1 MQVPRTV
8 EKREPYTYTVR
19 MPRTVVTK
27 VPLDACGNPL
37 PAAPAAASVETVP
50 APTAARP
57 AAPAMP
63 APSLKPADG
72 GPVKT
77 YSDKPADAA
86 AAATDGWKAS
96 TLDHSAPASPTK
108 GSEAIRAEKPAADA
122 GTLKN
127 IEPIPAPPARQPAA
141 AAAAPVEN
149 TPTVAPLGPAVEPAP
164 PVHDE
169 RDVPAAKT
177 SGPGRG
183 LIAIPS
189 DHTT

>member
-37 PAAPAAASVETVP
+37 PAAPASAAAETVP
-50 APTAARP
+50 APAAARP
-57 AAPAMP
+57 TAPATQ
-63 APSLKPADG
+63 APSLKPADA

-86 AAATDGWKAS
+86 AAATDGWRGS
-96 TLDHSAPASPTK
+96 TLDHSAPASP
-108 GSEAIRAEKPAADA
+108 AQAPAAVRADKPAGEA
-122 GTLKN
+122 GNLKS
-127 IEPIPAPPARQPAA
+127 IEPIPAPAASAPAA
-141 AAAAPVEN
+141 AATPVET
-149 TPTVAPLGPAVEPAP
+149 TPTVAPLGPAVDPPPPA
-164 PVHDE
+164 HDE

-177 SGPGRG
+177 SAPGRG